1 MYSNDIFQLTKT
13 NSFFF
18 LFKNLIIMENFVPT
32 QKLKE
37 LYKEAPGPCI
47 HSAPTTINP
56 SVLPHSLPHP
66 IYSEANLRNH
76 IISLVNASVTLKERL
91 HQVFVAA
98 CRIFICSMGDLVP

>member
-1 MYSNDIFQLTKT
+1 
-13 NSFFF
+13 
-18 LFKNLIIMENFVPT
+18 MENFVPT

-56 SVLPHSLPHP
+56 SVLPNSLPHP

-76 IISLVNASVTLKERL
+76 IISLVNASVTLKEGL